1 MKRHSFDPLS
11 FLFGVFFV
19 VLAGLAVWREEIDW
33 NVGIWILPAAVLVL
47 GVGLLVSS
55 LRISA
60 TKE

>member
-1 MKRHSFDPLS
+1 MKRHAFDALS

-19 VLAGLAVWREEIDW
+19 GLAGLAVWREEIDW
-33 NVGIWILPAAVLVL
+33 NVGIWIVPAAILVL